1 MRIGP
6 GCRRCARRARA
17 IALATVAF
25 VGGAVH
31 EAAGFSL
38 LEDHGDGI
46 EERLAS
52 APRWSAEPDPFGM
65 GTGLHDR
72 IQVAIEASFTDD
84 VGAARVAELYGVEK
98 SAVDA
103 LVEQTVRQA
112 FAAWENDVLRFELQF
127 GGPAAVG
134 PTDGLEIDVF
144 ARPLDSTFFGYT
156 DTAILPASERRLTNG
171 QRLPGDVI
179 VGADVFL
186 NVTRLQSGIEL
197 LAQLKFTL
205 PQLAS
210 ALQILLTHEIGHAL
224 GLGHPNDQPFF
235 DTDTDPYNPMPI
247 DPAQPFAGLMLS
259 SIPLDTPGAL
269 LPIMWGGLSQANPED
284 LLGLAERLAD
294 PSLAND
300 DRGGRDVLYPA
311 LVAAP
316 CTGDCDGD
324 GIVTVAELI
333 DGVNLAL
340 AGAPPTTCAALD
352 LDGDGVVLV
361 HELLRAVSSALAGC
375 PSAARS

>member
-1 MRIGP
+1 M
-6 GCRRCARRARA
+6 
-17 IALATVAF
+17 
-25 VGGAVH
+25 
-31 EAAGFSL
+31 
-38 LEDHGDGI
+38 
-46 EERLAS
+46 
-52 APRWSAEPDPFGM
+52 
-65 GTGLHDR
+65 
-72 IQVAIEASFTDD
+72 AIEASFADD
-84 VGAARVAELYGVEK
+84 VGAARVAELFGAEK

-112 FAAWENDVLRFELQF
+112 FAAWENDVLRFDLQF

-224 GLGHPNDQPFF
+224 GLGHPNDHPFF
-235 DTDTDPYNPMPI
+235 DTDADPYNPMPI
-247 DPAQPFAGLMLS
+247 DPAQPFAGLILS

-311 LVAAP
+311 LVA
-316 CTGDCDGD
+316 
-324 GIVTVAELI
+324 
-333 DGVNLAL
+333 
-340 AGAPPTTCAALD
+340 
-352 LDGDGVVLV
+352 
-361 HELLRAVSSALAGC
+361 RAVHRRLRRRRHRHGRRADRRSEPGTRRRAADHLRRARPRRRRCRARARAVARRVERAHRLSVGREILSRRGARRRRGADPMPPPALC
-375 PSAARS
+375 